1 MSDQFEN
8 EEQQS
13 LTPDEVRQALLAE
26 LDASQQAIAEL
37 SNEQLEEAVGGG
49 RTWDVLR
56 VKLSCLTCGLVK
68 APDYI
73 SGFQRRMDS
82 LQENIQREKAS
93 QLSPDVKDAMRSWGS
108 SHGGTPRR
116 S

>member
-49 RTWDVLR
+49 RAWDVLR
-56 VKLSCLTCGLVK
+56 VKLNCLTCGLVK

-73 SGFQRRMDS
+73 SRFQQGMDS

-93 QLSPDVKDAMRSWGS
+93 RLSPDVRGALGSWAE
-108 SHGGTPRR
+108 SHGGH
-116 S
+116 SK